1 LHHPHAT
8 TPLCQTHMSDVAVSE
23 VSRAPRPSAALNRP
37 FAILAKHGHLQERY
51 VMQLTRTTSLCCVLV
66 CRGGCSSSC
75 SFRRMDFLGT
85 CPCSGMTFKTASGYD
100 PHTPFHPPT
109 PRPCGHVHV
118 LPCHPGHHLETT
130 PTTPSIH
137 PLHTHVVVSM
147 FSDDIQNSIWVPHLP
162 IYRTPLLI
170 SSCPCSARLFRT
182 EHSNVGTYESC

>member
-1 LHHPHAT
+1 
-8 TPLCQTHMSDVAVSE
+8 MSDVAVSE